1 MFGKRTIRELKLLR
15 YLKHKNILE
24 MDSVLLPRSRQDFEY
39 IFTTSQLLK
48 TDLHN
53 FLKTTNKIGL
63 EEIKFISYQLLL
75 GLDYLHSSDVIH
87 RDIKPRNILI
97 SEKVD
102 FIKKLKTI
110 IFSWILK
117 YVTLDLQE

>member
-1 MFGKRTIRELKLLR
+1 
-15 YLKHKNILE
+15 